1 MADAYNRTTGRFSEA
16 QSTVMKRVRKPSFVD
31 NAVRHATYV
40 SSATKRVAGSPV
52 RTDFESSTDK
62 TYTLSEEDDTIRI
75 EHTSSGGNRFR
86 GGVFHGDDQF
96 DASSTVPSLFIN
108 ADDSKQRLA
117 PHSIETA
124 TKGTRIRLNNLKGRS
139 LIDMGFD
146 GKRVQ
151 IGQPIA
157 VGLRTSDLAERIVTA
172 GRKTLSGFRIS
183 APSNVF
189 VAKNINNVDAL
200 TALRYLSRHDGFMT
214 KADSHGM
221 VSYVH
226 QLRGNRTSYVTA
238 SMVLGGLDESSM
250 QSAPNRVTVRGKSR
264 ANNDDNVVQ
273 VDDIESQKDGVRE
286 VQGGIFAPTANN
298 RNSTKNIGRKFLAT
312 AKRAKGAKTLVGTV
326 TAMKV
331 RAGDTLSYL
340 NTTEKTQN
348 MVLKVRHHLLKKR
361 SDIQISSVEGTLED
375 LMQRAQEGDIS
386 SMFDDGQERN
396 QQITEENFAV
406 SASLTVKTSWVLLAR
421 QIRPEGMVIGHP
433 TRALIGGDSTIP
445 SAQAQSVTLG
455 NPQGKYV
462 IKGSG

>member
-96 DASSTVPSLFIN
+96 DASSTVPSLFVN
-108 ADDSKQRLA
+108 VDDSKQRLA

-200 TALRYLSRHDGFMT
+200 TALRYLSRHDGFMV
-214 KADSHGM
+214 KADAQGM
-221 VSYVH
+221 ASYIH
-226 QLRGNRTSYVTA
+226 QLRGNKSVFVHA
-238 SMVLGGLDESSM
+238 DKVAEGINEGNMV
-250 QSAPNRVTVRGKSR
+250 SAPNRVTVRGKSR

-312 AKRAKGAKTLVGTV
+312 AKRAKGAKILKGTIN
-326 TAMKV
+326 AMNV
-331 RAGDTLSYL
+331 RAGDMLSFQDK
-340 NTTEKTQN
+340 NEKTQD
-348 MVLKVRHHLLKKR
+348 MVLKVRHHLTKKH
-361 SDIQISSVEGTLED
+361 SDIQVSSIEGTLED
-375 LMQRAQEGDIS
+375 LVQRAQEGDIS

-396 QQITEENFAV
+396 QQITEENFSV
-406 SASLTVKTSWVLLAR
+406 SGTFSIKTSWVLAAR
-421 QIRPEGMVIGHP
+421 QIRPEGMIIGHP
-433 TRALIGGDSTIP
+433 TRGLIKGDGALP
-445 SAQAQSVTLG
+445 SADSVFVTLG
-455 NPQGKYV
+455 NPQGRWV
-462 IKGSG
+462 IKGRG

>member
-1 MADAYNRTTGRFSEA
+1 
-16 QSTVMKRVRKPSFVD
+16 MKRVRKPSFVD

-200 TALRYLSRHDGFMT
+200 TALRYLSRHDGFMV
-214 KADSHGM
+214 KADAQGM
-221 VSYVH
+221 ASYIH
-226 QLRGNRTSYVTA
+226 QLRGNKSVFVHA
-238 SMVLGGLDESSM
+238 DKVAEGINEGNMV
-250 QSAPNRVTVRGKSR
+250 SAPNRVTVRGKSR

-312 AKRAKGAKTLVGTV
+312 AKRAKGAKILKGTIN
-326 TAMKV
+326 AMNV
-331 RAGDTLSYL
+331 RAGDMLSFQDK
-340 NTTEKTQN
+340 NEKTQD
-348 MVLKVRHHLLKKR
+348 MVLKVRHHLTKKH
-361 SDIQISSVEGTLED
+361 SDIQVSSIEGTLED
-375 LMQRAQEGDIS
+375 LVQRAQEGDIS

-396 QQITEENFAV
+396 QQITEENFSV
-406 SASLTVKTSWVLLAR
+406 SGTFSIKTSWVLAAR
-421 QIRPEGMVIGHP
+421 QIRPEGMIIGHP
-433 TRALIGGDSTIP
+433 TRGLIKGDGALP
-445 SAQAQSVTLG
+445 SADSVFVTLG
-455 NPQGKYV
+455 NPQGRWV
-462 IKGSG
+462 IKGRG